1 MVGNLGKARKIWGR
15 LSRILSREGVDP
27 KVSVNFFKAVAQA
40 VLLFGAEVW
49 VLTQRME
56 RDLDSFQS
64 RVVRRITRK
73 HPRKQTGGSW
83 EYLPL
88 TEALGE
94 EGIEGIRKT
103 VRRRQNTVTQYITTR
118 PILDLYERAT
128 RQPGATVSWRW

>member
-83 EYLPL
+83 EYPPMA
-88 TEALGE
+88 EALRESGFN
-94 EGIEGIRKT
+94 GIRKLFT
-103 VRRRQNTVTQYITTR
+103 RRQNRIVQYIVT
-118 PILDLYERAT
+118 
-128 RQPGATVSWRW
+128 